1 MNSKAQI
8 DERVVRMLLDLRQGG
23 VTDKRVLDVMEK
35 LPRDLF
41 IPQAFQRRAYENVAL
56 PMGHQQTVSQ
66 PVVVGQMTQALEVQ
80 DRMKVLEIGT
90 GSGYQAAVLARLCR
104 RLYTIER
111 YPELLAQA
119 TQRLQQLRITNVT
132 WKAGDGTHG
141 WPEQAPFDRIMVT
154 AAAVDV
160 PTILVEQLKED
171 GIMVVPVGFDKDQR
185 LVRVTRT
192 PGGIETHDMG
202 PVLFVPLVAATAGD

>member
-1 MNSKAQI
+1 MSARAAV

-23 VTDKRVLDVMEK
+23 VTDKRVLGVMEK
-35 LPRDLF
+35 IPRELF

-66 PVVVGQMTQALEVQ
+66 PVVVGQMTQALQVRE
-80 DRMKVLEIGT
+80 RMKVLEIGT

-111 YPELLAQA
+111 YAELLADA
-119 TQRLQQLRITNVT
+119 NARLQTLRITNVT
-132 WKAGDGTHG
+132 SKAGDGTHG

-160 PTILVEQLKED
+160 PPILVDQMKDD

-185 LVRVTRT
+185 LVRVSRT
-192 PGGIETHDMG
+192 ASGVETEDLG
-202 PVLFVPLVAATAGD
+202 PVLFVPLVAEAGTD